1 MTPRFLLALSIAAL
15 FAFAACGDD
24 YDGSTPDATSTIAPG
39 ATVAS
44 SATDAPDA
52 SSLRL
57 TSSAFNDGDAMP
69 VEYTCDGND
78 TSPPL
83 AISGVPDEAAALAL
97 TVVDTDVPNGGFVHW
112 TVWNIGPATTEVA
125 QGAVPSGG
133 IEGQTSRGSPGYFG
147 PCPPT
152 GMHHY
157 VFTLYALDAALVLDP
172 AVAGRAEIEDAV
184 QGHVLATAE
193 LAGAYERSR

>member
-1 MTPRFLLALSIAAL
+1 MTSRFLLALSMAAL

-24 YDGSTPDATSTIAPG
+24 NGYAPNATSTIAPG
-39 ATVAS
+39 ATAQPTT
-44 SATDAPDA
+44 TDEPDA
-52 SSLRL
+52 STLQL
-57 TSSAFNDGDAMP
+57 TSGAFNDGDAMP

-83 AISGVPDEAAALAL
+83 ALSGVPDEAAALVL

-112 TVWNIGPATTEVA
+112 TVWNIDPATADVA
-125 QGAVPSGG
+125 QGTVPSGG

-157 VFTLYALDAALVLDP
+157 VFTLYALDAGLVLDP
-172 AVAGRAEIEDAV
+172 ATDGRAEIEDAI

-193 LAGAYERSR
+193 LTGAYERSR